1 MTGVQTCA
9 LPICTDFSIR
19 CGSHQR
25 HDCPG
30 AADRPAPGGAVQRV
44 KRPRP
49 GREGGEKVSN
59 ANAKPVTEA
68 LIAFVKRVSE
78 GAATAA
84 EVEALPAVAS
94 VLLDYFSSGILDKAL

>member
-1 MTGVQTCA
+1 M
-9 LPICTDFSIR
+9 
-19 CGSHQR
+19 
-25 HDCPG
+25 
-30 AADRPAPGGAVQRV
+30 
-44 KRPRP
+44 
-49 GREGGEKVSN
+49 SN

-78 GAATAA
+78 GDATAA